1 MKKTLKALMTLGLAS
16 VMLFTTAITS
26 FAEDVPENVITF
38 FGQTPVQT
46 GYRETTTGDQIFS
59 RTYEVIIYGRDILN
73 ADDVKIIAD
82 GWAPLIESGGT
93 LELVDYTEY
102 GGDWHYLFREIN
114 GEMNWDLNVMICL
127 SYIPE
132 GTPIESLGADAQY
145 VIYPD
150 GSTVNPADI
159 PVNGA
164 WNVAYSSTSEV
175 QSGQSDPKETV
186 TVGGEPIDVWEF
198 NVNDKMVM
206 TVADNVPSGV
216 KVYLERYSCKD
227 DNGTY
232 RWVSMLPSK
241 YLLGET
247 SLGQEIDLYK
257 ALETYSA
264 SNENITNMNDVVWG
278 IGVANGNQNSD
289 GLFWVKLVGDK
300 TQDTG
305 DWASNETGWW
315 IQFKDGSYLTNSW
328 WQSPYSGLWY
338 YMGADGYMVT
348 NTTIDGYTINADGVW
363 VQ

>member
-1 MKKTLKALMTLGLAS
+1 
-16 VMLFTTAITS
+16 
-26 FAEDVPENVITF
+26 
-38 FGQTPVQT
+38 
-46 GYRETTTGDQIFS
+46 
-59 RTYEVIIYGRDILN
+59 
-73 ADDVKIIAD
+73 
-82 GWAPLIESGGT
+82 
-93 LELVDYTEY
+93 
-102 GGDWHYLFREIN
+102 
-114 GEMNWDLNVMICL
+114 MNWDLNVMICL